1 MLPHI
6 MFHHV
11 YEHHRQDFN
20 QMFLGTNDPNVLPN
34 VLPQFWQELAL
45 RRDPRLQHHP
55 MFGTANWHTRAI
67 PISLHG
73 DAVPVIRC
81 TRAGSESF
89 DTYSWMSILG
99 EGTTLY
105 LKQYLFGLFNAMKTA
120 DTMTPVWEEICWSLK
135 APRTCYLQAA
145 ELGCESQCHRCE
157 GEPSTQPSGGTCK
170 EGWGGWGRKG

>member
-20 QMFLGTNDPNVLPN
+20 QMFLGTNDPAELPTVLPK
-34 VLPQFWQELAL
+34 FWQELAL

-120 DTMTPVWEEICWSLK
+120 DTMTPAWEEICWSLE
-135 APRTCYLQAA
+135 ALEEGVWPRGPSEGVLMQARRLMA
-145 ELGCESQCHRCE
+145 FWRVPLWQAVFFVSYI
-157 GEPSTQPSGGTCK
+157 S
-170 EGWGGWGRKG
+170 